1 MTNKTYSVA
10 GTSTHNG
17 ITKIRFANDFVNRL
31 KILYK
36 NGHENVELIELGGEF
51 TKAQVC
57 QILMAHDKFQG
68 EDQQSAIYEFVVRN
82 CKEIKQEIEEKLL
95 QEA

>member
-1 MTNKTYSVA
+1 
-10 GTSTHNG
+10 
-17 ITKIRFANDFVNRL
+17 
-31 KILYK
+31 
-36 NGHENVELIELGGEF
+36 LIELGGEL

-82 CKEIKQEIEEKLL
+82 CKDIKQEIEEKLL